1 MMVFGEIIAC
11 LLLPVRS
18 LRAAQGQE
26 SAAPKPSGPAD
37 EKKAGAAAQLSQ
49 GALKLEEIV
58 ERMIKREHEEMAAFD
73 LYSPIVE
80 TYIQVV
86 KPDKLMGSVPGFLA
100 HYEV

>member
-26 SAAPKPSGPAD
+26 SAAPKPCPAD

-49 GALKLEEIV
+49 GAPKLEEIV
-58 ERMIKREHEEMAAFD
+58 ERMIEREHEEMAAFD

-80 TYIQVV
+80 T
-86 KPDKLMGSVPGFLA
+86 
-100 HYEV
+100 